1 MNNIDLLLSSS
12 NFDKHNLPEPYHD
25 DGYFFVYYND
35 LDYKYALTDIVKFIN
50 SDMRIY
56 YDRKL
61 EYGPAWEDN
70 LISKAKSF
78 SCRAVIFYLSE
89 NVLKDEFFWKL
100 LNIVKDKHI
109 HYASINIDKD
119 NKILMP
125 EDIISSCDVDDNKKL
140 LFNEMFNKD
149 ITFIPYSSTFEDKI
163 KGLDSI
169 GSNDPLIYNYGE
181 GIAKVIGVKSLSEE
195 RIIIPEKV
203 VFNNTEYEVR
213 EIGPSAFKGCMR
225 LKSII
230 IPNTIKHLG
239 YTKYGQDLPSDVNG
253 MVFDKCESL
262 KEVVIPDSVEELCM
276 NNFTGCKN
284 LKRIV
289 VGNGIKKIHF
299 WGDIPRFD
307 IINDYEY
314 AKGDEDVHLHLDE
327 LVLTKSFKH
336 LNDDYYFDGVD
347 GYIRLDLSN
356 INSII
361 GCEELSQI
369 KEYISDGSPILNRFE
384 SDEAIEKVDL
394 SNMDCIDFIS
404 SFSGC
409 INLKELILPNSA
421 KTIYMECDYCDKLEK
436 LVIGNNVER
445 IENLQLYEC
454 KNLKSL
460 LFPKNIN
467 YINLEDIAGLDNL
480 DILIFDNKNA
490 DELLKSVCDIKMVYR
505 DQSRSI
511 MYKIFYPFIIWFTF
525 FLMIFSKYFYVAI
538 FAFIFFPISVP
549 IMLFKKKI
557 NPLKNIKAN
566 KIYIKDY
573 NKKIKVEKYKKVES
587 DKDGYLLFVRK

>member
-35 LDYKYALTDIVKFIN
+35 LDYKFALTDIVKFIN

-119 NKILMP
+119 NIILMP

-314 AKGDEDVHLHLDE
+314 AKDEEEIHLQLDE
-327 LVLTKSFKH
+327 LILPNSFKH
-336 LNDDYYFDGVD
+336 LNDDYYFDGED

-384 SDEAIEKVDL
+384 SDEAIEKADL

-409 INLKELILPNSA
+409 IN
-421 KTIYMECDYCDKLEK
+421 
-436 LVIGNNVER
+436 
-445 IENLQLYEC
+445 
-454 KNLKSL
+454 
-460 LFPKNIN
+460 
-467 YINLEDIAGLDNL
+467 
-480 DILIFDNKNA
+480 
-490 DELLKSVCDIKMVYR
+490 
-505 DQSRSI
+505 
-511 MYKIFYPFIIWFTF
+511 
-525 FLMIFSKYFYVAI
+525 
-538 FAFIFFPISVP
+538 
-549 IMLFKKKI
+549 
-557 NPLKNIKAN
+557 
-566 KIYIKDY
+566 
-573 NKKIKVEKYKKVES
+573 
-587 DKDGYLLFVRK
+587 

>member
-1 MNNIDLLLSSS
+1 MNIIDLLLSSS

-35 LDYKYALTDIVKFIN
+35 LDYKFALTDIVKFIN

-89 NVLKDEFFWKL
+89 NVLRDEFFWKL

-119 NKILMP
+119 GKILMP
-125 EDIISSCDVDDNKKL
+125 EDIISSCDVDDNNKL

-314 AKGDEDVHLHLDE
+314 AKDEEEIHLQLDE
-327 LVLTKSFKH
+327 LILPNSFKH
-336 LNDDYYFDGVD
+336 LNDDYYFDGED

-409 INLKELILPNSA
+409 INLKELILPESA
-421 KTIYMECDYCDKLEK
+421 KTIDVDCDYCDKLEK

-445 IENLQLYEC
+445 IKNLQLYEC

-490 DELLKSVCDIKMVYR
+490 DELLKSICDIKMVYR

-511 MYKIFYPFIIWFTF
+511 IYKIFYPFIIWFTF

-549 IMLFKKKI
+549 IMLFKKKFE
-557 NPLKNIKAN
+557 PLKNIKAN
-566 KIYIKDY
+566 KIYIKNY